1 MAIVKEITADLIKKS
16 GETISAGQSTK
27 LEVGIKTYTAQFPT
41 GRASGNDTTGDFQ
54 VTDLY
59 KNGLLFTAYN
69 MSSRDS
75 GSLRSMRSNYA
86 SSSSSSNILS
96 TARNT
101 ISSTVSKLSN
111 GLISNNNSGTI
122 SKAPIAN
129 ILLPRSKS
137 DVDTSSHRF
146 NDVQESLISRGGG
159 TATGVLSNIASTAV
173 FGALESITQG
183 IMADN
188 NEQIYTTARSMYG
201 GAENRTKVFTWDLTP
216 RSTEDLMAIIN
227 IYQYF
232 NYFSYGET
240 GKSQYAAEI
249 KGYLDDWYRSTLIE
263 PLSPEDAAKNK
274 TLFEKMTSSL
284 TNVLVVSNP
293 TIWMVKN
300 FGATSKFDGKTEI
313 FGPCQIQS
321 IRFDK
326 TPNGNFNGLAIA
338 PNLPSTFTLE
348 ITMRE
353 IITLN
358 RASLYAGTF

>member
-1 MAIVKEITADLIKKS
+1 MAIVKEITTDLIKKS
-16 GETISAGQSTK
+16 GEKISAGQSTK
-27 LEVGIKTYTAQFPT
+27 SEVVTKTYTAQFPT

-75 GSLRSMRSNYA
+75 GSLRSMRSNYSSA
-86 SSSSSSNILS
+86 SSGILS
-96 TARNT
+96 TAKNT

-122 SKAPIAN
+122 SKAPVAN

-227 IYQYF
+227 IYQYV

-240 GKSQYAAEI
+240 GKSQYTAEI

-263 PLSPEDAAKNK
+263 PLSAEDAAKNK
-274 TLFEKMTSSL
+274 TLFEKMTASL

-293 TIWMVKN
+293 TVWMVKN

>member
-1 MAIVKEITADLIKKS
+1 
-16 GETISAGQSTK
+16 
-27 LEVGIKTYTAQFPT
+27 
-41 GRASGNDTTGDFQ
+41 
-54 VTDLY
+54 
-59 KNGLLFTAYN
+59 
-69 MSSRDS
+69 
-75 GSLRSMRSNYA
+75 
-86 SSSSSSNILS
+86 
-96 TARNT
+96 
-101 ISSTVSKLSN
+101 
-111 GLISNNNSGTI
+111 SGTI
-122 SKAPIAN
+122 SNSPIAN

-249 KGYLDDWYRSTLIE
+249 KGYLDD
-263 PLSPEDAAKNK
+263 
-274 TLFEKMTSSL
+274 
-284 TNVLVVSNP
+284 
-293 TIWMVKN
+293 
-300 FGATSKFDGKTEI
+300 
-313 FGPCQIQS
+313 
-321 IRFDK
+321 
-326 TPNGNFNGLAIA
+326 
-338 PNLPSTFTLE
+338 
-348 ITMRE
+348 
-353 IITLN
+353 
-358 RASLYAGTF
+358 

>member
-1 MAIVKEITADLIKKS
+1 MAIVKEITTDLIKKS
-16 GETISAGQSTK
+16 GEKISAGQSTK
-27 LEVGIKTYTAQFPT
+27 SEVVTKTYTAQFPT

-75 GSLRSMRSNYA
+75 GSLRSMRSNYSSA
-86 SSSSSSNILS
+86 SSGILS
-96 TARNT
+96 TAKNT

-122 SKAPIAN
+122 SKAPVAN

-240 GKSQYAAEI
+240 GKSQYTAEI

-263 PLSPEDAAKNK
+263 PLSAEDAAKNK
-274 TLFEKMTSSL
+274 TLFEKMTASL

-293 TIWMVKN
+293 TVWMVKN

>member
-1 MAIVKEITADLIKKS
+1 MAIVKEMTSDLIKKS
-16 GETISAGQSTK
+16 GEKISAGQSTK
-27 LEVGIKTYTAQFPT
+27 SEATNKTYTAQFPT
-41 GRASGNDTTGDFQ
+41 GRASGNDTSGDFQ

-75 GSLRSMRSNYA
+75 GTLRSLRANYSNN
-86 SSSSSSNILS
+86 SSSVLNIAKKTLS
-96 TARNT
+96 G
-101 ISSTVSKLSN
+101 TVSKLSN
-111 GLISNNNSGTI
+111 GLVSTGTNDNTVN
-122 SKAPIAN
+122 KTPVAN

-146 NDVQESLISRGGG
+146 NDVQDSLITKGGG
-159 TATGVLSNIASTAV
+159 TATGVLSNVASTAV
-173 FGALESITQG
+173 FGALESLTQG

-201 GAENRTKVFTWDLTP
+201 GADNRTKVFTWDLTP

-249 KGYLDDWYRSTLIE
+249 KGYLDEWYRSTFIE
-263 PLSPEDAAKNK
+263 PLTPDDATQNK
-274 TLFEKMTSSL
+274 TLFEKITSGL

-300 FGATSKFDGKTEI
+300 FGATSKFDGNTEI

-326 TPNGNFNGLAIA
+326 TPNGQFNGLAIA

-358 RASLYAGTF
+358 RASLYTGTF

>member
-1 MAIVKEITADLIKKS
+1 MAIVKEMTTDLIKKS
-16 GETISAGQSTK
+16 GEKISAGQSTK
-27 LEVGIKTYTAQFPT
+27 SEVVTKTYTAQFPA

-75 GSLRSMRSNYA
+75 GSLRSMRSNY
-86 SSSSSSNILS
+86 SSSSSSILS

-122 SKAPIAN
+122 SKAPVAN

-137 DVDTSSHRF
+137 DVDTSTHRF

-232 NYFSYGET
+232 NYLSYGET
-240 GKSQYAAEI
+240 GKSQYTAEI

-263 PLSPEDAAKNK
+263 SLSPEDAAKNK
-274 TLFEKMTSSL
+274 TLFEKMTASL

-293 TIWMVKN
+293 TVWMVKN

>member
-16 GETISAGQSTK
+16 GEKISAGQSTK
-27 LEVGIKTYTAQFPT
+27 SEVGTKTYTAQFPT

-75 GSLRSMRSNYA
+75 GSLRSMRSNY
-86 SSSSSSNILS
+86 SSSSSSILR

-101 ISSTVSKLSN
+101 ISNTVSKLSN
-111 GLISNNNSGTI
+111 GLISDNNSGTI
-122 SKAPIAN
+122 SKAPVAN

-240 GKSQYAAEI
+240 APSQ
-249 KGYLDDWYRSTLIE
+249 
-263 PLSPEDAAKNK
+263 
-274 TLFEKMTSSL
+274 SL
-284 TNVLVVSNP
+284 
-293 TIWMVKN
+293 
-300 FGATSKFDGKTEI
+300 
-313 FGPCQIQS
+313 
-321 IRFDK
+321 
-326 TPNGNFNGLAIA
+326 
-338 PNLPSTFTLE
+338 
-348 ITMRE
+348 
-353 IITLN
+353 
-358 RASLYAGTF
+358 

>member
-16 GETISAGQSTK
+16 GEKISAGQSTK
-27 LEVGIKTYTAQFPT
+27 SEVATKTYTAQFPT

-75 GSLRSMRSNYA
+75 GSLRSMRSNY
-86 SSSSSSNILS
+86 SSSSSSILS

-122 SKAPIAN
+122 SKAPVAN

-274 TLFEKMTSSL
+274 TLF
-284 TNVLVVSNP
+284 
-293 TIWMVKN
+293 
-300 FGATSKFDGKTEI
+300 
-313 FGPCQIQS
+313 
-321 IRFDK
+321 
-326 TPNGNFNGLAIA
+326 
-338 PNLPSTFTLE
+338 
-348 ITMRE
+348 
-353 IITLN
+353 
-358 RASLYAGTF
+358 

>member
-1 MAIVKEITADLIKKS
+1 MAIVKEITTDLIKKS
-16 GETISAGQSTK
+16 GEKISAGQSTK
-27 LEVGIKTYTAQFPT
+27 SEVVTKTYTAQFPT

-75 GSLRSMRSNYA
+75 GSLRSMRSNY
-86 SSSSSSNILS
+86 SSSSSSILS

-122 SKAPIAN
+122 SKAPVAN

-159 TATGVLSNIASTAV
+159 TATGVLSNVASTAV

-274 TLFEKMTSSL
+274 TLFEKMTASL

-293 TIWMVKN
+293 TVWMVKN
-300 FGATSKFDGKTEI
+300 FGATSKFDGK
-313 FGPCQIQS
+313 
-321 IRFDK
+321 RK
-326 TPNGNFNGLAIA
+326 YLAHAKYRALDLIKH
-338 PNLPSTFTLE
+338 LMVTL
-348 ITMRE
+348 TD
-353 IITLN
+353 
-358 RASLYAGTF
+358 

>member
-1 MAIVKEITADLIKKS
+1 MAIVKEITTDLIKKS
-16 GETISAGQSTK
+16 GEKISAGQSAK
-27 LEVGIKTYTAQFPT
+27 SEVVTKTYTAQFPT

-75 GSLRSMRSNYA
+75 GSLRSMRSNY
-86 SSSSSSNILS
+86 SSSSSSILR

-137 DVDTSSHRF
+137 DVDTSTHRF

-274 TLFEKMTSSL
+274 TLFEKMTASL

-293 TIWMVKN
+293 TVWMVKN

>member
-1 MAIVKEITADLIKKS
+1 M
-16 GETISAGQSTK
+16 
-27 LEVGIKTYTAQFPT
+27 
-41 GRASGNDTTGDFQ
+41 
-54 VTDLY
+54 
-59 KNGLLFTAYN
+59 
-69 MSSRDS
+69 
-75 GSLRSMRSNYA
+75 
-86 SSSSSSNILS
+86 
-96 TARNT
+96 
-101 ISSTVSKLSN
+101 LSN
-111 GLISNNNSGTI
+111 
-122 SKAPIAN
+122 
-129 ILLPRSKS
+129 
-137 DVDTSSHRF
+137 V
-146 NDVQESLISRGGG
+146 
-159 TATGVLSNIASTAV
+159 ASTAV

-249 KGYLDDWYRSTLIE
+249 KRYLDDWYRSTLIE
-263 PLSPEDAAKNK
+263 PLSAEDAAKNK
-274 TLFEKMTSSL
+274 TLFEKMTASL

-293 TIWMVKN
+293 TVWMVKN